1 MNKLIAF
8 FRKVKRVFLSPAF
21 GKFVA
26 VGFVNG
32 FNSVLASYMFSLV
45 LPVNLSFVFGYC
57 MSITISYFLN
67 SYFVFQRKTNVE
79 RFLKFCISYIPNFII
94 QNGCVFVMYN
104 ILKWHE
110 IFAFTFAG
118 IFAVPITYV
127 LLNILTF
134 KTVKR
139 KNK

>member
-1 MNKLIAF
+1 MDKLIVF
-8 FRKVKRVFLSPAF
+8 LKKLKRVFLSPAF

-26 VGFVNG
+26 IGFVNG
-32 FNSVLASYMFSLV
+32 FNSVFASYMFSLV
-45 LPVNLSFVFGYC
+45 LPVNISFVIGYC
-57 MSITISYFLN
+57 ISMSISCYLN
-67 SYFVFQRKTNVE
+67 SRFVFERKVNLE
-79 RFLKFCISYIPNFII
+79 RFVKFCISYIPNFII
-94 QNGCVFVMYN
+94 QNVCVFVMYN
-104 ILKWHE
+104 ILDWHE
-110 IFAFTFAG
+110 IFAFAFAG